1 MRLKKGLSVFALLC
15 LLLQLMVPCFA
26 AGATGPSIT
35 MEGRKLTEEERTS
48 FRVTD
53 ENVYGL
59 FIGAHGGTDEN
70 GEELG
75 IAQLNTMISYDSSK
89 IFAYDA
95 RKSAIVEDAA
105 SFSASCVVITGIY
118 DDWNQSKY
126 QNPGVAAAKTD
137 DGFIT
142 VNIGCLVADPT
153 SVTVKTEQ
161 TFYVLLFK
169 IKDNDE
175 SLLNKGSIRI
185 ETDKENLE
193 AVKITASIVLDDAAG
208 NAYEY
213 NGPRPEATKL
223 DASAISLTFPGS
235 DKDELTATTIV
246 EPEGGLTLAVP
257 NKSTGTNSI
266 TLSVTNTG
274 LAGEYTGS
282 ENATTTWSIDG
293 QNDTGA
299 TIDEST
305 GKLSITNT
313 GKAGEI
319 TVKAST
325 VAGGE
330 TVTDTA
336 TVKITKAASVVQSV
350 SVSGGDTP
358 LEVPVGDKT
367 AETTFSATVED
378 QYGSGSADDVTWSI
392 SPADKGVTIDDGKVT
407 VTSGAAEYVTD
418 TTGKEF
424 TVTATCG
431 GKSGTATLTVK
442 RAASEAT
449 TVTVTGADS
458 IEVPASDSKTSN
470 YTAAV
475 TDQYGAEMKVESIA
489 WSIEPKNSTGI
500 TMENGT
506 LTVANT
512 AAENGEVEVT
522 VKATVDGKSGETKV
536 TVARAASEATTIDVT
551 IPGTIPE
558 IPALNQPAAEVSL
571 TATVKDQYGA
581 EMTDPSITWALTE
594 APEGVSI
601 DQSGKVTISAAVA
614 AGTVK
619 FTATC
624 GEVTKEGSFEIKRAA
639 SVATSVE
646 LIRKGSPVTDTDTL
660 TIPADGQDAI
670 PYTYIATV
678 KDQYGAEMEGNVTFS
693 LEEADDFVS
702 ISGNTVTVKPGAEAN
717 KIYTLTATVDGTEV
731 KAQVTITVVDIVI
744 IWPQVTTSNTV
755 YGHKWSEIVSFTGGS
770 ATLDGKTI
778 EGEFTLNDADAYPE
792 AGSQSYTLHFQSKDN
807 TYSVDSDPTTVTINK
822 KPLANTMLSITGT
835 YTYTG
840 DPITPTY
847 TVSDG
852 TLMNSDDYGVEVTN
866 NTDAGTA
873 TVTVKATE
881 GGNYSGT
888 ATGTF
893 EIAKANITGITT
905 TVESKEILANN
916 EKNTDIATL
925 KGLLTLPEQVTVT
938 YGDGKTDELD
948 ITWASPEAS
957 AFNIKGGAYTFK
969 GTVDPGTNFNAYT
982 PTLDATVTVTAVKA
996 TLTLDETSA
1005 TKAVSQVDRA
1015 KDYAALGLPATVS
1028 VTYDAE
1034 SVIEPPTYDITGW
1047 SMSIPEIAQ
1056 EAGKVTDGDPVTL
1069 TLTPVVDA
1077 EEWATLGGDLP
1088 TYALTI
1094 TSKLPVKVNV
1104 TAPEN
1109 ITYGET
1115 LGDPKAEQ
1123 KAISDGVDDAATFS
1137 YSYAGVN
1144 DTEYG
1149 PSAEK
1154 PTKAGDY
1161 QVTATLVSNTHD
1173 GVGIDN
1179 FTIKQKDL
1187 ADTMVTVAEG
1197 TYTYTGEAIEPVVT
1211 VSDVVNEKEL
1221 ITAGDYTV
1229 EYSGNVDAGEATV
1242 TVTAAEDGNYTGTAT
1257 AKFTIGKASLAD
1269 KTPTIVGTAEVGG
1282 VLTARLE
1289 GVDAAE
1295 YTWTWMRDDTAISGA
1310 EDASYVLTFQD
1321 SNKAITVKAVAK
1333 ANGNYQG
1340 ETQAS
1345 AAVTV
1350 AKQAIAGT
1358 VTISEKTNVTDGTVG
1373 TIEVGDTLT
1382 ATANVTPAVLLTY
1395 QWYVNGTAVA
1405 APAGAGMDYTVAAED
1420 AGKTITVTV
1429 TPSADYTGTV
1439 TSAPVVVGKAVLTG
1453 SVTLNKDEAANT
1465 ITATVA
1471 DAPEGSY
1478 DIVWLRD
1485 GVETGVTGE
1494 TYAITDADKG
1504 HTITAKLTAKGDT
1517 YTGEIVA
1524 GSGVT
1529 VAATAPAAPSVTAT
1543 AGDGQVTVSWTVS
1556 DNGGAAVTQ
1565 YQIQMNSETP
1575 ITLDAATTSYTF
1587 TGLTNDTEYTFQ
1599 VKAINSVGAGDAG
1612 SAKATPK
1619 EPQAPSGGGGSSVT
1633 RYDVSA
1639 PDQVANGKLTVS
1651 PSRAARGS
1659 TVTITVTPDEGYELD
1674 TLTVTDG
1681 DGDAITLNDKGNGKF
1696 TFTMPRD
1703 DVEIDV
1709 SFRPVEEPAPET
1721 LPFTDVAEGD
1731 WYYDAVAYA
1740 WENDLM
1746 TGTSAT
1752 LFAPNVTTTRAML
1765 ATLLYRLEGEPDAGS
1780 ASFTD
1785 VAAGIWYSDAVAWAA
1800 SEGVVNGVGDGSAFD
1815 SNGNIT
1821 REQMAVMLYRY
1832 ADYKGYDVT
1841 QGGMAAREYEDYGTV
1856 SSWAVSAVDW
1866 AVNAGL
1872 ISGTSA
1878 TTLTPQG
1885 SATRAEIATILMRFC
1900 QQFIEEA

>member
-1 MRLKKGLSVFALLC
+1 MF
-15 LLLQLMVPCFA
+15 
-26 AGATGPSIT
+26 
-35 MEGRKLTEEERTS
+35 
-48 FRVTD
+48 
-53 ENVYGL
+53 
-59 FIGAHGGTDEN
+59 
-70 GEELG
+70 
-75 IAQLNTMISYDSSK
+75 SYDDTLIVPVTNSDGKYGDVANADYATYYTYLFDVLLKTEPLLGEGDPYSIATK
-89 IFAYDA
+89 GETAYMTQEETNRSAFLVDFFTQTDPIKSMSEPKDA
-95 RKSAIVEDAA
+95 LAFYFRLADGKSVEDL
-105 SFSASCVVITGIY
+105 
-118 DDWNQSKY
+118 
-126 QNPGVAAAKTD
+126 AK
-137 DGFIT
+137 G
-142 VNIGCLVADPT
+142 
-153 SVTVKTEQ
+153 
-161 TFYVLLFK
+161 TF
-169 IKDNDE
+169 
-175 SLLNKGSIRI
+175 RI
-185 ETDKENLE
+185 ETDKGPGSFLAQYYVSTALATSYGIKIADVEEHEFVYSEDESNSISVDLKYENSDKQKLGSLSLSAVDEVTVKLE
-193 AVKITASIVLDDAAG
+193 TQTTTAPTVTALDTEGDAMSTPSYTWSFEPSTAPEGVTYNTNDGTITVSKDAQTSQVKIIATAEGVSGSTTVQIT
-208 NAYEY
+208 
-213 NGPRPEATKL
+213 RPDPEITNVTVAE
-223 DASAISLTFPGS
+223 S
-235 DKDELTATTIV
+235 TAT
-246 EPEGGLTLAVP
+246 LTVP
-257 NKSTGTNSI
+257 ADG
-266 TLSVTNTG
+266 
-274 LAGEYTGS
+274 AQ
-282 ENATTTWSIDG
+282 ENATVDFT
-293 QNDTGA
+293 A
-299 TIDEST
+299 
-305 GKLSITNT
+305 
-313 GKAGEI
+313 
-319 TVKAST
+319 
-325 VAGGE
+325 
-330 TVTDTA
+330 TVTDQFGTA
-336 TVKITKAASVVQSV
+336 VAN
-350 SVSGGDTP
+350 P
-358 LEVPVGDKT
+358 E
-367 AETTFSATVED
+367 
-378 QYGSGSADDVTWSI
+378 VTWSL
-392 SPADKGVTIDDGKVT
+392 SEEVDGVSIDENGTVT
-407 VTSGAAEYVTD
+407 VTNAAKAGITD
-418 TTGKEF
+418 TTGKTF
-424 TVTATCG
+424 TVTAECG
-431 GKSGTATLTVK
+431 GKEGTATLTVK

-449 TVTVTGADS
+449 TVTVTGAAS
-458 IEVPASDSKTSN
+458 IEVPTSGSKTAT

-475 TDQYGAEMKVESIA
+475 TDQYGAGMADQSIA
-489 WSIEPKNSTGI
+489 WSIESENSAGI
-500 TMENGT
+500 TMSDGT
-506 LTVANT
+506 LTVT
-512 AAENGEVEVT
+512 PEAAANGEVEVT
-522 VKATVDGKSGETKV
+522 VKATVDGKTGETIV
-536 TVARAASEATTIDVT
+536 TVARAESVATTVT
-551 IPGTIPE
+551 LSGGVDSMTV
-558 IPALNQPAAEVSL
+558 PADSAENATSDAFAAE
-571 TATVKDQYGA
+571 VKDQYGKVM
-581 EMTDPSITWALTE
+581 EDTSVTWAVTGPDGQ
-594 APEGVSI
+594 AVEGVTI
-601 DQSGKVTISAAVA
+601 ANGVVTVTNAAKN
-614 AGTVK
+614 TVTSTDAVT
-619 FTATC
+619 FTVTATC
-624 GEVTKEGSFEIKRAA
+624 GDAKATDDLTISRAA
-639 SVATSVE
+639 SAAASVE
-646 LIRKGSPVTDTDTL
+646 LSREDGKPVSGTDTL
-660 TIPADGQDAI
+660 TIPASGS
-670 PYTYIATV
+670 TTENYIATV
-678 KDQYGAEMEGNVTFS
+678 KDQYGAAMPSASVTWAFS
-693 LEEADDFVS
+693 GSGAGVS
-702 ISGNTVTVKPGAEAN
+702 AENGTVTVTSEAVAN
-717 KIYTLTATVDGTEV
+717 QAYTLTATVDGTDPAV
-731 KAQVTITVVDIVI
+731 KAEVVITVKDIEITWPTVTVNDAVYGYTWKQIVTLAGGKAEINGVDVPGTFSVKDGDTYPNAGATDYTLVFESTDKAYTVEQGYTLDTAVAKKPVTVTVDNKTKTYGEANPALTFIVPDGALVGEDTKDALGVTLTCAATETSPAGTPVDITGTSTSENYDVTITK
-744 IWPQVTTSNTV
+744 
-755 YGHKWSEIVSFTGGS
+755 G
-770 ATLDGKTI
+770 TL
-778 EGEFTLNDADAYPE
+778 
-792 AGSQSYTLHFQSKDN
+792 
-807 TYSVDSDPTTVTINK
+807 TINK
-822 KPLANTMLSITGT
+822 
-835 YTYTG
+835 
-840 DPITPTY
+840 
-847 TVSDG
+847 
-852 TLMNSDDYGVEVTN
+852 
-866 NTDAGTA
+866 A
-873 TVTVKATE
+873 T
-881 GGNYSGT
+881 
-888 ATGTF
+888 
-893 EIAKANITGITT
+893 ITGIDE
-905 TVESKEILANN
+905 TVTPVTMLANDSR
-916 EKNTDIATL
+916 NTGIDALGETL
-925 KGLLTLPEQVTVT
+925 NLPKTVTVT
-938 YGDGKTDELD
+938 YGDGKTDELG
-948 ITWASPEAS
+948 IAWASPEAS
-957 AFNIKGGAYTFK
+957 AFNFKGGAYTFK
-969 GTVDPGTNFNAYT
+969 GTVDPGANFNAYDT
-982 PTLDATVTVTAVKA
+982 TLDATVTVTVVKA

-1005 TKAVSQVDRA
+1005 TKAVSQVDSA
-1015 KDYAALGLPATVS
+1015 QTYETLGLPATVS

-1034 SVIEPPTYDITGW
+1034 SVTEPDTYTITRW
-1047 SMSIPEIAQ
+1047 SMSISEIAQ
-1056 EAGKVTDGDPVTL
+1056 AAGKVTDGDPVTL

-1077 EEWATLGGDLP
+1077 EKWATLDDLP

-1104 TAPEN
+1104 TAPAD

-1115 LGDPKAEQ
+1115 LDDPKAKQE
-1123 KAISDGVDDAATFS
+1123 AINDGVDDDDIFS
-1137 YSYAGVN
+1137 YSYVGVN
-1144 DTEYG
+1144 GTEYG
-1149 PSAEK
+1149 PSVEK

-1161 QVTATLVSNTHD
+1161 QVTATLVSSTHD

-1211 VSDVVNEKEL
+1211 VSDKNAAGTEL
-1221 ITAGDYTV
+1221 IIAGDYTV
-1229 EYSGNVDAGEATV
+1229 AYSNHVNAGEATV
-1242 TVTAAEDGNYTGTAT
+1242 TVTAAEGGNYTGTAT

-1282 VLTARLE
+1282 VLTARLAD
-1289 GVDAAE
+1289 VDAAE
-1295 YTWTWMRDDTAISGA
+1295 YTWTWMRDGTAISGA

-1333 ANGNYQG
+1333 ADGNYQG

-1405 APAGAGMDYTVAAED
+1405 APAGAGVDYTVAEGD

-1453 SVTLNKDEAANT
+1453 SVTLAESGGT
-1465 ITATVA
+1465 ITATVTG
-1471 DAPEGSY
+1471 APTEAGSY

-1517 YTGEIVA
+1517 YTGEVMA
-1524 GSGVT
+1524 TGSGVT
-1529 VAATAPAAPSVTAT
+1529 VAATKPAAPSVTAT
-1543 AGDGQVTVSWTVS
+1543 AGDGQVTVSWTVP

-1565 YQIQMNSETP
+1565 YQVWVDSETP

-1587 TGLTNDTEYTFQ
+1587 TGLDNDTEYTFQ

-1721 LPFTDVAEGD
+1721 LPFTDVAEGA

-1785 VAAGIWYSDAVAWAA
+1785 VAAGTWYSDAVAWAA

-1815 SNGNIT
+1815 PNGNIT

-1856 SSWAVSAVDW
+1856 SSWAQAAVDW